1 MQMAEYFNDAFLCLF
16 AINTFL
22 FYRKKGKY
30 MFYLSGLINLQKLNL
45 SNCSFIFK
53 ESYFYD
59 ENNFNADIKIFS
71 AMTNLTSLDLSGT
84 DLRPWSNEKVF
95 GNNTKLT
102 ELRIANNQITFIT
115 DTMLKTFQSLKIL
128 DMRKEPFLL
137 FSSKTLGSAKSF

>member
-16 AINTFL
+16 CNKYFPFL
-22 FYRKKGKY
+22 LKKGKY

-128 DMRKEPFLL
+128 DMRKEHFL
-137 FSSKTLGSAKSF
+137 FSSNILGSAKAF

>member
-1 MQMAEYFNDAFLCLF
+1 MTHFYAFF

-30 MFYLSGLINLQKLNL
+30 MFYLSGLINLRKLNL

-71 AMTNLTSLDLSGT
+71 AMTNLTSLDLWPHGPGVSHTVHVLIGIFVCVAGLSVT
-84 DLRPWSNEKVF
+84 WVVARVEC
-95 GNNTKLT
+95 
-102 ELRIANNQITFIT
+102 A
-115 DTMLKTFQSLKIL
+115 
-128 DMRKEPFLL
+128 
-137 FSSKTLGSAKSF
+137 

>member
-1 MQMAEYFNDAFLCLF
+1 MTHFYAFF
-16 AINTFL
+16 VINTFL

-71 AMTNLTSLDLSGT
+71 AMKNLTSLDLSGT

-115 DTMLKTFQSLKIL
+115 DTMLKTFQSLNIL
-128 DMRKEPFLL
+128 DMRKEHFL
-137 FSSKTLGSAKSF
+137 FSSNILGSAKAF